1 MRKYG
6 LFGFPKRRQ
15 SRCNIFRSEGGIEM
29 SWGMNV
35 RQTNDNGEN
44 TVIEVWF
51 HDNFIAF
58 HYHGWIDKKQR
69 KIAEK
74 CTRHRYIW
82 GKYYVA
88 METILPFYAVRKFL
102 MTPKCWVNF
111 IKWFY
116 RAWKYNRMIKHE

>member
-1 MRKYG
+1 
-6 LFGFPKRRQ
+6 
-15 SRCNIFRSEGGIEM
+15 M

-88 METILPFYAVRKFL
+88 METILPFYAIRKFL

-116 RAWKYNRMIKHE
+116 RAWKYNRRIKYVD